1 MSENELFDRVD
12 RYIDQLYG
20 GEDAV
25 LAGAEAS
32 MLAADMP
39 QISVSPVQGRL
50 LGLLVRLCGASR
62 ILEIG
67 TLGGYSTIWMAR
79 ALPAGGRLITIESDP
94 GHAAVARANL
104 DRAGLGESVEM
115 RTGRAL
121 DVLPALE
128 RDGKGPFDLVFI
140 DADKA
145 PMADYFEWAL
155 RLSRPGTLIIAD
167 NVIRE
172 GRVLDPDDPDE
183 SVRGI
188 RRFNE
193 MVSRSGAVTSVIL
206 QTVGTKEHDGI
217 ALALVS

>member
-25 LAGAEAS
+25 LAGVEAS